1 MFMKGNK
8 TVLKKKTTGE
18 VGLTVWKH
26 PRHLYNGF
34 KKLQAAA
41 RSV

>member
-8 TVLKKKTTGE
+8 TVLKKNTGE

-26 PRHLYNGF
+26 SRHLYNGF
-34 KKLQAAA
+34 KKLQVAA